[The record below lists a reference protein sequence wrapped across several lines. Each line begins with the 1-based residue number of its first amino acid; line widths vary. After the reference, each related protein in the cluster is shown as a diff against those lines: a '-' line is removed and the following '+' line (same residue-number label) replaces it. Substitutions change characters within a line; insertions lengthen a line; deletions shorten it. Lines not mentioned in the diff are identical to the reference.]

1 MIKLHRLSLPFL
13 LQNFPI
19 PYMLFCSVFLNKA
32 RSICIMLLVCIFSD
46 LTFWYWMINWRILFS
61 HYDHSLVACSSLVTQ
76 GDALG
81 CFSSLFQHPYI
92 QRYMWPSPLIIKKT
106 LFETNGDSSV
116 LKCPVFQN
124 IHDSEMRIT
133 TSIQILIFYKKLW
146 ANKSND
152 NFKKKLLNN
161 YLTSHKIVSLEI
173 HLLLNTIL

>member
-1 MIKLHRLSLPFL
+1 M
-13 LQNFPI
+13 
-19 PYMLFCSVFLNKA
+19 A
-32 RSICIMLLVCIFSD
+32 
-46 LTFWYWMINWRILFS
+46 LTP
-61 HYDHSLVACSSLVTQ
+61 HHK
-76 GDALG
+76 
-81 CFSSLFQHPYI
+81 
-92 QRYMWPSPLIIKKT
+92 KKT